1 MHTNPPVLTR
11 RWKACCATAIAAL
24 LCATT
29 PGAQAQA
36 YPAKP
41 VRVIVGFT
49 AGGPAD
55 TMARIIGQKV
65 PEIGGQPVIIEN
77 RPGGNS
83 YIAGEVVVRATPDA
97 HVFWFSAVSALSFT
111 YLLMAKPPI
120 DPERD
125 LALVTQAVSVPQI
138 FVAHPSLQVKGLQD
152 LARLAK
158 QRPGQINTAI
168 IGPGGVIHLGTELFK
183 ITAGINMNNVSYKG
197 GANVITDLAGGH
209 VEVALLDVPA
219 IMSYLP
225 TGRIRPLAVTSGAR
239 IPQLPQ
245 VPTTTEAGYPAVRSD
260 SWYGIATTAAT
271 PSALVQR
278 ANDLWRAA
286 VQAPETQQRL
296 AALGATSM
304 GTSVEDFRT
313 FRAAET
319 RKWGEVIKKIGFK
332 LE

>member
-1 MHTNPPVLTR
+1 M
-11 RWKACCATAIAAL
+11 
-24 LCATT
+24 
-29 PGAQAQA
+29 
-36 YPAKP
+36 
-41 VRVIVGFT
+41 
-49 AGGPAD
+49 
-55 TMARIIGQKV
+55 
-65 PEIGGQPVIIEN
+65 
-77 RPGGNS
+77 
-83 YIAGEVVVRATPDA
+83 
-97 HVFWFSAVSALSFT
+97 
-111 YLLMAKPPI
+111 
-120 DPERD
+120 
-125 LALVTQAVSVPQI
+125 
-138 FVAHPSLQVKGLQD
+138 
-152 LARLAK
+152 
-158 QRPGQINTAI
+158 
-168 IGPGGVIHLGTELFK
+168 IHLGTELFK

-245 VPTTTEAGYPAVRSD
+245 VQTTTEAGYPAVRSD